1 MYTLPSLNEW
11 YGLGSYQICYNF
23 FLFVQHDTTK
33 IIQNNI
39 ASLNGQ
45 FGLIQR
51 IQLCDLES
59 WWNMHYTLI
68 FSHLSVSGNQVLSF
82 FLIFFCQA
90 TISVSIFKYST
101 FLTSLESVRQ
111 CQPNLVQKIIGWRL
125 SNLIKG
131 REDYL
136 EIFKIV

>member
-1 MYTLPSLNEW
+1 MYTSPSLNEW
-11 YGLGSYQICYNF
+11 NGLSTYQICYNF

-59 WWNMHYTLI
+59 WWNVHYTLI
-68 FSHLSVSGNQVLSF
+68 FSHLSVSGNQELS
-82 FLIFFCQA
+82 FFCQA